1 MQRAMFIH
9 KQKGPLIMMVFFL
22 FTGIFSVPMDVLI
35 MDIEQQEP
43 EEGTMCCQAANVVS
57 HALTDH

>member
-1 MQRAMFIH
+1 MNVMRRAMFIH

-35 MDIEQQEP
+35 MDNEQQEP
-43 EEGTMCCQAANVVS
+43 EEAPCAAKLPTSSV
-57 HALTDH
+57 TP